1 LPAAAFSGGIEGRPI
16 GEYNGE
22 LSLQHRQRFVHNRPN
37 AAQRMIA
44 PHPRL
49 EIDITEQ
56 LARPFVPAAHSSTS
70 ESLRRH

>member
-37 AAQRMIA
+37 AAQA
-44 PHPRL
+44 
-49 EIDITEQ
+49 
-56 LARPFVPAAHSSTS
+56 VPKQPSRSS
-70 ESLRRH
+70 